1 MPASP
6 TPTSDQKI
14 DAFIAFVA
22 KRENSNKP
30 VDPII
35 QEIEYNFLAS

>member
-6 TPTSDQKI
+6 TPTNDQKI

-30 VDPII
+30 MDPII
-35 QEIEYNFLAS
+35 QEIDYSFLAS